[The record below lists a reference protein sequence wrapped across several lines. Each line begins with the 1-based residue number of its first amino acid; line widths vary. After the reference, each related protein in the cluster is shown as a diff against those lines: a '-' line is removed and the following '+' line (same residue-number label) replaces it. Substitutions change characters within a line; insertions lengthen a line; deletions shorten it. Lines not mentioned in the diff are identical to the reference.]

1 MSNVESN
8 LNSNQISNNFELEK
22 KIQKYRK
29 RVDNYKQ
36 DNENLMTQL
45 MVLKDEIK
53 TYKLKIDEIK
63 ILVKSFIIVSKPKDK
78 KPYDEVLSKINIKLG
93 FNEKENIDTDR
104 ASKDVKENKKGLL
117 GLFK

>member
-8 LNSNQISNNFELEK
+8 LNSNQISNNLQLEK

-63 ILVKSFIIVSKPKDK
+63 ILIKGFIIVSKPKDK
-78 KPYDEVLSKINIKLG
+78 KPYDDALNKLNIKLG
-93 FNEKENIDTDR
+93 FTDNIDTDK
-104 ASKDVKENKKGLL
+104 ASKDAKDNKKGLL